1 MSNVRWTDKVYLDSH
16 GNIRDFD
23 GSIINETNNV
33 TYNCV
38 VLPDGRTSEDDTSK
52 NNAYGGT
59 R

>member
-1 MSNVRWTDKVYLDSH
+1 MSEVRWTDKVYLDSN

-38 VLPDGRTSEDDTSK
+38 VLPDGKYFENDAS
-52 NNAYGGT
+52 GGT
-59 R
+59 ER